1 MSINMSNKVVVF
13 DLDETLGYFQQLS
26 VIINAIEKVNQKYLT
41 KVEFFNIIH
50 LFDKVFRPHIFTIL
64 KYLYREKLKKNIKKI
79 LIFTNNQG
87 DKSWVNNIKN
97 YIHKSIEMPIFDQ
110 VICAFKINGQIIEKN
125 RTSHEKKYNDLIN
138 CSKLPNGTEVCF
150 IDDVI
155 HNDMYENDNVFYISV
170 KPYIYHYKYDDIIT
184 KLQNHIST
192 SHLISD
198 KNVKSF
204 IQFIKKY
211 IPYED
216 YHEKEYNI
224 NAITSKKIMT
234 FLTDF
239 LHE

>member
-1 MSINMSNKVVVF
+1 MSKNVSNKVVVF

-26 VIINAIEKVNQKYLT
+26 VIINAIEKANQKYLNT
-41 KVEFFNIIH
+41 VEFFNIIH
-50 LFDKVFRPHIFTIL
+50 LFDRVFRPHIFTIL
-64 KYLYREKLKKNIKKI
+64 KYLYKEKLKKNIKKI

-87 DKSWVNNIKN
+87 DKSWVNKIKN
-97 YIHKSIEMPIFDQ
+97 YIHNFVEKPIFDQ

-125 RTSHEKKYNDLIN
+125 RTSHEKKYSDLIK

-170 KPYIYHYKYDDIIT
+170 KPYIYHYKYDDIIQ
-184 KLQNHIST
+184 KLQNHGSL
-192 SHLISD
+192 SKLISNH
-198 KNVKSF
+198 NVKSI

-216 YHEKEYNI
+216 HEKEYNI

-239 LHE
+239 LNE

>member
-1 MSINMSNKVVVF
+1 MSKNVSNKVVVF

-26 VIINAIEKVNQKYLT
+26 VIINAIEKANQKYLKT
-41 KVEFFNIIH
+41 VEFFNIIH
-50 LFDKVFRPHIFTIL
+50 LFDRVFRPHIFTIL
-64 KYLYREKLKKNIKKI
+64 KYLYKEKLKKNIKKI

-87 DKSWVNNIKN
+87 EKSWVNNIKN

-110 VICAFKINGQIIEKN
+110 VIYAFKINGQFIEKN
-125 RTSHEKKYNDLIN
+125 RTSHEKKYSDLIK

-170 KPYIYHYKYDDIIT
+170 KPYIYHYKYDDIIQ
-184 KLQNHIST
+184 KIQNDRSL
-192 SHLISD
+192 SKLISND
-198 KNVKSF
+198 KVKSI

-216 YHEKEYNI
+216 YEKEYNI

>member
-1 MSINMSNKVVVF
+1 MSKNVSNKVVVF

-26 VIINAIEKVNQKYLT
+26 VIINAIEKANQKYLKT
-41 KVEFFNIIH
+41 VEFFNIIH
-50 LFDKVFRPHIFTIL
+50 LFDRVFRPHIFTIL
-64 KYLYREKLKKNIKKI
+64 KYLYKEKLKKNIKKI

-87 DKSWVNNIKN
+87 EKSWVNNIKN

-110 VICAFKINGQIIEKN
+110 VIYAFKINGQIIEKN
-125 RTSHEKKYNDLIN
+125 RTSHEKKYSDLIK

-170 KPYIYHYKYDDIIT
+170 KPYIYHYKYDDIIQ
-184 KLQNHIST
+184 KIQNDRSL
-192 SHLISD
+192 SKLISND
-198 KNVKSF
+198 KVKSI

-216 YHEKEYNI
+216 YEKEYNI